1 MLLPDSDHSNNTNDF
16 RDIAIMESPPL
27 QLHGDTSATTPS
39 MYDKESLSNSEEN
52 LLKSNSHRGR
62 CSKFI
67 RDVDW
72 KQVRSNARAYLN
84 LLLVMAIAYL
94 TIFCIFGEISIP
106 FLYLMLIWQ
115 AAHLGGFIFDLIRLP
130 SILGMMFVGFL
141 LRNYMGPILDP
152 LPDTWVFAARQACA
166 VIVVLRAG
174 LEVEVTKLKQLGF
187 STLRLIFLPGLCE
200 TLTVVLLA
208 WSIFHMPIALCF
220 TMGFILAAV
229 GPAIILSGMS
239 DLLGKGYGAGTSVG
253 ALLVAASTFDDM
265 VSVCGLSISVGL
277 AYSSGG
283 TGEALLHGFYNLLVG
298 LVGGLV
304 AGMLC
309 WLTTFWNTSLKRIV
323 FLLCVSEAAMFGM
336 WRAELYG
343 AGPLWIVVLGMTAA
357 YGWRYGTLRYPWL
370 AQPGQHPEYV
380 HNTDEVLAV
389 IWEFGAKPM
398 LFGIIGT
405 SIQVAN
411 IEPSFVSNSL
421 AIVAAGIPIRV
432 LIAFLALLGTDL
444 SVKERLFCSSAWISK
459 ALFQAVFG
467 SLPLQV
473 ASTPAQETFGQII
486 LTASVLEIIIM
497 APLASLVF
505 LKLGPLLLKRVPPP
519 TASEGHEDGGEA
531 GAGTGA
537 GGAGVGE
544 GAGAATGFESELLH
558 RQQGISKFAVMDS
571 LRILHKFD

>member
-1 MLLPDSDHSNNTNDF
+1 MYTD
-16 RDIAIMESPPL
+16 DIYPSP
-27 QLHGDTSATTPS
+27 STPS
-39 MYDKESLSNSEEN
+39 P
-52 LLKSNSHRGR
+52 
-62 CSKFI
+62 
-67 RDVDW
+67 
-72 KQVRSNARAYLN
+72 
-84 LLLVMAIAYL
+84 L
-94 TIFCIFGEISIP
+94 TPHPSPLC
-106 FLYLMLIWQ
+106 LI
-115 AAHLGGFIFDLIRLP
+115 D
-130 SILGMMFVGFL
+130 
-141 LRNYMGPILDP
+141 
-152 LPDTWVFAARQACA
+152 
-166 VIVVLRAG
+166 
-174 LEVEVTKLKQLGF
+174 
-187 STLRLIFLPGLCE
+187 
-200 TLTVVLLA
+200 
-208 WSIFHMPIALCF
+208 
-220 TMGFILAAV
+220 
-229 GPAIILSGMS
+229 
-239 DLLGKGYGAGTSVG
+239 KGYGAGTSVG

-277 AYSSGG
+277 AFSSSGG

-298 LVGGLV
+298 LVGGVV
-304 AGMLC
+304 AGVLC
-309 WLTTFWNTSLKRIV
+309 WLTTFWNTALKRIV
-323 FLLCVSEAAMFGM
+323 FLLCVAEAAMFGM

-357 YGWRYGTLRYPWL
+357 YGWRYGTLKYAWL
-370 AQPGQHPEYV
+370 AQPGLHPEYV

-405 SIQVAN
+405 SIKVAN

-421 AIVAAGIPIRV
+421 AIVAAGIPIRM

-444 SVKERLFCSSAWISK
+444 AVKERLFCSSAWISK

-497 APLASLVF
+497 APLASFVF

-531 GAGTGA
+531 GGVHADGA
-537 GGAGVGE
+537 GAGAGAGVGV
-544 GAGAATGFESELLH
+544 GVGRATGFESELLV